1 MPTILLIAGW
11 RFFFYSNESN
21 EPIHIHVQKAE
32 METKY
37 WIDVE
42 AYEIKGSFSFKL
54 SPRDKREVKKL
65 IYLHLDYIIEQWNSF
80 HGKR

>member
-1 MPTILLIAGW
+1 MPTILFINGW

-21 EPIHIHVQKAE
+21 EPIHVQKAE

-37 WIDVE
+37 WILVDN
-42 AYEIKGSFSFKL
+42 YEIKEAYSFNL
-54 SPRDKREVKKL
+54 SPSHKREVKKL
-65 IYLHLDYIIEQWNSF
+65 IYLNLDYIIEKWISI